1 MDLSSLKLQV
11 LTGTEGVE
19 VVLKVIVPKF
29 PSVLVL
35 ILNHFTTKYGKGGEP
50 SITLSKTADLV

>member
-35 ILNHFTTKYGKGGEP
+35 ILNHFMSWNHYGSQSNKYYF
-50 SITLSKTADLV
+50 LNH